1 MNPAPQ
7 TERVI
12 DLCAPS
18 THMDGCYE
26 IYKWMREQPGLYR
39 DPVNNLYAVTR
50 YDDIKAISRDSATF
64 TSTEGNRPGMPPEPN
79 FINMDGHDHQVR
91 RALVADWF
99 TPRRIRA
106 LEDHIREVV
115 IGLIDGALQKGDVC
129 FIDALA
135 GKVPLRLIGEMLGYP
150 LEDLDQLAAW
160 LDVYVQGGCGAD
172 YVTEEIN
179 MAFMEFTAYHLMAVA
194 QRQEVRTEDLI
205 SVWMHALVDGEP
217 LDEEEILFEHT
228 LILVGGA
235 ESTRNAISGGMWEL
249 LQHPEQFAWLKEHPE
264 GIPAAVEEFV
274 RWTSP
279 FISMSRTVT
288 KDTNFRGQ
296 DLQEDDEVLMIYPAA
311 NRDPDAFP
319 DPESFNIRREWP
331 NKPVAFG
338 YGAHHCLGAALARM
352 EIRVVLEELMKR
364 VDSIELT
371 GPVTH
376 KPSSFI
382 RGMTRMPVRVR

>member
-1 MNPAPQ
+1 MTSLPT
-7 TERVI
+7 TEPVI

-18 THMDGCYE
+18 THMEGCYAR
-26 IYKWMREQPGLYR
+26 YAWMREQPGLYL
-39 DPVNNLYAVTR
+39 DPKNKVYAVTR
-50 YDDIKAISRDSATF
+50 YDDVKAISRDSRTF

-99 TPRRIRA
+99 TPKRIRT
-106 LEDHIREVV
+106 LEDHIRHVV
-115 IGLIDGALQKGDVC
+115 IGLVDKALEAGEVC

-179 MAFMEFTAYHLMAVA
+179 MAFMAFTAYHLQCVVD
-194 QRQEVRTEDLI
+194 RQQVRTEDLI

-249 LQHPEQFAWLKEHPE
+249 LQHPDQLAWLKEHPE
-264 GIPAAVEEFV
+264 GIPNAVEEFV

-288 KDTNFRGQ
+288 RDTTFRGQ
-296 DLQEDDEVLMIYPAA
+296 DLVEDDEVLMIYPAA
-311 NRDPDAFP
+311 NRDPAAFE
-319 DPESFNIRREWP
+319 DPETFDIRRTFT

-352 EIRVVLEELMKR
+352 EIRVVLEELLRR
-364 VDSIELT
+364 VESIELA

-382 RGMTRMPVRVR
+382 RGMTRMPVRLG